1 MTDSTFNTHSELDE
15 FFGPRKWDLTEE
27 PAARPL
33 GIVVGGSLSKGLEV
47 KLDRETPIETTA
59 VGRYVVIEGQGR
71 RFFSMVTDVQLDAT
85 DPRLAKTAP
94 DMSDD
99 FMREIM
105 IGTSTFGL
113 LHVSPMLVLED
124 GATEPK
130 PVKTVP
136 GHFARVVEATPDD
149 VNKIFG
155 EESEPGYFHVGEP
168 LDMDGIR
175 IYLNLKRFVERS
187 SGVFGKSGTGKTF
200 LTRMLLA
207 GIVKENVAVNLIF
220 DMHNEYGWKSQN
232 EARSEVKGLRQLFPS
247 GKVAV
252 VTLDPESSRR
262 RDSKVDFDVAI
273 GYDQLEPE
281 DVEMLQG
288 LMGLSDVQVGAL
300 YSIRRK
306 LGKNW
311 IVRLLDDELPEE
323 MQQMVEAGQ
332 IHEGTL
338 GAIQRKLSMFQ
349 RFGFLRPHAQDNVVE
364 KLLDHLNQGTHVVLE
379 FGRYGSSLEAYLL
392 VANYLTR
399 RIHHAYVERKEAA
412 QGGGRQRL
420 LGLLERGFQVR
431 GPGGRQA
438 RRLPRDFDGPAEVQQ
453 RLRSAFLPVGDLE
466 GQRQEHRALE
476 LRSQVAE
483 PGLEAG
489 GALAHVAE
497 PPLGR
502 QPERGIRSAQDGS
515 RHAQKTRRAAGRIGF
530 NAEKPQSR
538 KEAVAREHR
547 GLDGREAA
555 ALREKRGAYQQAQ
568 ERVPPRGMV
577 EINHQGS
584 LRRRK
589 GRCRPKKPHGVEMAG
604 HIPARV
610 SGEPSE

>member
-1 MTDSTFNTHSELDE
+1 MTDSTPPIPHSELDE
-15 FFGPRKWDLTEE
+15 FFGPRKWDMTEE

-47 KLDRETPIETTA
+47 KLDRETPIEATA

-85 DPRLAKTAP
+85 DPRLAKSAP
-94 DMSDD
+94 DMTDD
-99 FMREIM
+99 FMREVM

-124 GATEPK
+124 GADEPK

-136 GHFARVVEATPDD
+136 GHFARVVEATRDD

-220 DMHNEYGWKSQN
+220 DMHNEYGWKSQA
-232 EARSEVKGLRQLFPS
+232 ESKTEVKGLRQLFPS
-247 GKVAV
+247 SKVAV
-252 VTLDPESSRR
+252 VTLDPDSSRR
-262 RDSKVDFDVAI
+262 RDSKADFDVTI

-311 IVRLLDDELPEE
+311 IARLLDDELPEE

-349 RFGFLRPHAQDNVVE
+349 RFGFLRPKAEGNVVE
-364 KLLDHLNQGTHVVLE
+364 KLLDHINQGTHVVLE
-379 FGRYGSSLEAYLL
+379 FGRYGNSLEAYLL

-412 QGGGRQRL
+412 QGGGRDEPKPLVITIEEAHKFLDPAIASQTIF
-420 LGLLERGFQVR
+420 GTI
-431 GPGGRQA
+431 A
-438 RRLPRDFDGPAEVQQ
+438 R
-453 RLRSAFLPVGDLE
+453 
-466 GQRQEHRALE
+466 E
-476 LRSQVAE
+476 LRKYNVTLLIVDQRPSGIDPEVMSQIGTRVTCLLDDESDIRAVFS
-483 PGLEAG
+483 GVSG
-489 GALAHVAE
+489 GAELRQVLARLDTRQQALILGHAVPMPVVIRTRDTTTADYYATLGYKE
-497 PPLGR
+497 GDDLQAQLQKNKRTLGR
-502 QPERGIRSAQDGS
+502 DDS
-515 RHAQKTRRAAGRIGF
+515 
-530 NAEKPQSR
+530 
-538 KEAVAREHR
+538 
-547 GLDGREAA
+547 GLG
-555 ALREKRGAYQQAQ
+555 
-568 ERVPPRGMV
+568 
-577 EINHQGS
+577 
-584 LRRRK
+584 
-589 GRCRPKKPHGVEMAG
+589 
-604 HIPARV
+604 
-610 SGEPSE
+610 